1 MALLSRSIDPTN
13 PRMDRRQEL
22 IDAAAE
28 VFYKKGYADTTL
40 QDIAN
45 IMNFTKP
52 AIYYYASSKEAL
64 FLEFYEQVVN
74 GAIKSANAVL
84 EAEHCSRTIFT
95 MLVES
100 HIRILLDNVQANS
113 VFDVAQGSLSS
124 ETQNR
129 MSDLADQYTEIFKKV
144 YEQGVKD
151 GLLANEN
158 SGLVVNLIL
167 GACNSA
173 HRWYDPSGK
182 LGASEFAHTIVRVFT
197 LGIYPRE

>member
-22 IDAAAE
+22 IDAAAQ

-74 GAIKSANAVL
+74 GAIKSAKAVL

>member
-1 MALLSRSIDPTN
+1 
-13 PRMDRRQEL
+13 MDRRQEL
-22 IDAAAE
+22 INAAAE

-45 IMNFTKP
+45 LMNFTKP

-74 GAIKSANAVL
+74 GGIESARAVL
-84 EAEHCSRTIFT
+84 KAERCSRTIFT

-100 HIRILLDNVQANS
+100 HIQILLDNVQANS

-129 MSDLADQYTEIFKKV
+129 MSELADQYTAIFKKV
-144 YEQGVKD
+144 YEQGVED
-151 GLLANEN
+151 GLLANQN
-158 SGLVVNLIL
+158 PALVVNLIL

-173 HRWYDPSGK
+173 HRWYDPNGK
-182 LGASEFAHTIVRVFT
+182 LGASEFARTIVSVFT

>member
-1 MALLSRSIDPTN
+1 
-13 PRMDRRQEL
+13 MDRRQEL
-22 IDAAAE
+22 IDAASQ

-45 IMNFTKP
+45 LMNFTKP

-74 GAIKSANAVL
+74 GAIESAKAVI
-84 EAEHCSRTIFT
+84 EAERCSRTIFT
-95 MLVES
+95 LLVES
-100 HIRILLDNVQANS
+100 HIHILLDNVQANS
-113 VFDVAQGSLSS
+113 VFDVPQGSLSS

-129 MSDLADQYTEIFKKV
+129 MSELADQYTAIFKKV

-151 GLLANEN
+151 GLLANQN
-158 SGLVVNLIL
+158 PALVVNLIL

-173 HRWYDPSGK
+173 HRWYDPNGK
-182 LGASEFAHTIVRVFT
+182 LGASEFAHTIVSVFT
-197 LGIYPRE
+197 LGVYPRE